1 MEEQNTESW
10 KKDSSKYKM
19 VIKLV
24 YRFKIS
30 ILILINY
37 ETGIQS
43 PFYKVADILG
53 ADLWQGLGRGQVTGS
68 RVEGQREKRKV
79 RTMCFILIL
88 IIMCLI

>member
-1 MEEQNTESW
+1 
-10 KKDSSKYKM
+10 M

-24 YRFKIS
+24 YRFKIL

-53 ADLWQGLGRGQVTGS
+53 ADL
-68 RVEGQREKRKV
+68 
-79 RTMCFILIL
+79 
-88 IIMCLI
+88 